1 MAMPMATATA
11 TAANSNWP
19 IGNGDD
25 RRVAAGKNVIL
36 FETISAERAFTVQ
49 HQGATTK
56 EHKQTKLNEIDVHRL
71 CVCGICK

>member
-1 MAMPMATATA
+1 MATATA
-11 TAANSNWP
+11 TAANSEWP

-56 EHKQTKLNEIDVHRL
+56 EHRLN
-71 CVCGICK
+71 

>member
-11 TAANSNWP
+11 TAANSEWP

-25 RRVAAGKNVIL
+25 RKNVIL

-49 HQGATTK
+49 HQGTTTK